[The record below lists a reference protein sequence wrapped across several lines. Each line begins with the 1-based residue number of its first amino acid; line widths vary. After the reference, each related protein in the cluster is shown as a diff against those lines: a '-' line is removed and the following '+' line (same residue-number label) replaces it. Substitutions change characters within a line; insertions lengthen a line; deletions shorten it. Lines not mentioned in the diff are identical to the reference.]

1 MIISPASP
9 DERSSL
15 LSNLTANYDDLT
27 LIDSSS
33 SLPAEVDFPQQE
45 GVNQELGVV
54 KLDFKLFVSLFYDS
68 VPGKFFFSH
77 WTLRVL
83 TWNSCNL
90 NKSDPFLHT
99 AKFHSNG
106 GDNRCGSAGPARVV
120 GGGIFTH
127 ACICNWLVL
136 DAFFWSMRMIPR

>member
-77 WTLRVL
+77 
-83 TWNSCNL
+83 
-90 NKSDPFLHT
+90 
-99 AKFHSNG
+99 
-106 GDNRCGSAGPARVV
+106 
-120 GGGIFTH
+120 
-127 ACICNWLVL
+127 
-136 DAFFWSMRMIPR
+136 